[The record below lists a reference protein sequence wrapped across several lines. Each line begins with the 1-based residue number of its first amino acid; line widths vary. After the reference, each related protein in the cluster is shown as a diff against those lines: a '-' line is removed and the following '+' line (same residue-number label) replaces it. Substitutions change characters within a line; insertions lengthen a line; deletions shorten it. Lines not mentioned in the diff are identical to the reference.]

1 MEGRGDCFLKKQR
14 FRTGEKPKDR
24 KSMALPYHRQK
35 KHPLPE
41 SLQEQASLKM
51 DSTHHNKS
59 RKATKEPRKSVSGV
73 GVLLFELGTEGV
85 LFLDS
90 VFVGFG
96 RSASFLV
103 RFVFSTFAAEAGR
116 RVALM
121 TILPSKV
128 GTTSSS
134 FVTSYQTKTHRVT
147 IHELHVFL
155 NALLKRK

>member
-1 MEGRGDCFLKKQR
+1 M
-14 FRTGEKPKDR
+14 
-24 KSMALPYHRQK
+24 
-35 KHPLPE
+35 
-41 SLQEQASLKM
+41 
-51 DSTHHNKS
+51 
-59 RKATKEPRKSVSGV
+59 
-73 GVLLFELGTEGV
+73 LLFELGMEGV
-85 LFLDS
+85 LVFDS
-90 VFVGFG
+90 VFFDFG
-96 RSASFLV
+96 RSASFFV

-134 FVTSYQTKTHRVT
+134 FVTSYQTKTQRVT